1 MAAAWK
7 RVGAVSVERK
17 EWLKV
22 YLVAKIKD
30 LLTDAVQEVRKREK
44 ASLLACVMRQMR
56 EPPTKMGKTREKGE
70 RGGRMEELHFDVFTL
85 RCLQDN

>member
-7 RVGAVSVERK
+7 RVGAVSVGRK

-30 LLTDAVQEVRKREK
+30 
-44 ASLLACVMRQMR
+44 SLI
-56 EPPTKMGKTREKGE
+56 
-70 RGGRMEELHFDVFTL
+70 D
-85 RCLQDN
+85 

>member
-7 RVGAVSVERK
+7 RVRAVSVERK
-17 EWLKV
+17 EWLEV

-30 LLTDAVQEVRKREK
+30 SLIDSVQEVRKREK
-44 ASLLACVMRQMR
+44 ARLLACVMRQMR

-70 RGGRMEELHFDVFTL
+70 GEGRM
-85 RCLQDN
+85 